1 MLGHG
6 FSCGSPRQGGEYSI
20 SAPRAPARRLEHKA
34 TVGAV
39 RRTLQGG
46 SWQTAMRYYH
56 PLDACGPREG
66 AIGV

>member
-1 MLGHG
+1 MLY
-6 FSCGSPRQGGEYSI
+6 FSR
-20 SAPRAPARRLEHKA
+20 PRAPVRRLEHKA

-56 PLDACGPREG
+56 PLDASGPREG